1 MSNPVSREL
10 SLMLSGYGYNLY
22 NDRNRMRADDLL
34 VRQQAAGALA
44 DAANALRTLRTEY
57 RRRFVPPPTR
67 EQPEPPRDRLDQLSA
82 MTRLQDRLAE
92 LETRVRSMPVPPT
105 DTVWERFRREQ
116 TLLAELLTHDYNLV
130 TPCREVRDAA
140 QALSAGTWTADS
152 AAALDT
158 LDRLAGRIEQAIRA
172 RALFLQV

>member
-10 SLMLSGYGYNLY
+10 TLMLSAYGYNLY

-34 VRQQAAGALA
+34 VRQQAAAALA

-82 MTRLQDRLAE
+82 ITQLQDRLAN
-92 LETRVRSMPVPPT
+92 LEARVRSMSVPPT
-105 DTVWERFRREQ
+105 DKVWERFRHEQ
-116 TLLAELLTHDYNLV
+116 TLLAELLTYDYNLIA
-130 TPCREVRDAA
+130 PCREARDAA
-140 QALSAGTWTADS
+140 QALTADTWSVESAGS
-152 AAALDT
+152 LE
-158 LDRLAGRIEQAIRA
+158 RLASQIEQAIRA
-172 RALFLQV
+172 RATFLQV